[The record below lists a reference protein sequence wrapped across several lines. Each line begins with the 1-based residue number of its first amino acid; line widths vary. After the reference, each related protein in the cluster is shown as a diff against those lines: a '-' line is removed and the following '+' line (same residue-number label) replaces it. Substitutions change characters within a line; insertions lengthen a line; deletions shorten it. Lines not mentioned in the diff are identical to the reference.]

1 MIITCFCIAPT
12 SVAKADVSIPLQ
24 PTINILLMYDESY
37 DDVLQ
42 QYGLTHE
49 QIVKRFDEI
58 GRLIRYP
65 YYDTFGISLNFTVSD
80 YSSYLGDEY
89 AMQCPVGNGLRTYV
103 SSIAG
108 DETNGLVRPQVGG
121 YYTPENIPE
130 GFVVESVVIDSTG
143 TSFFIVP
150 ADGNYVT
157 SNDPASVALYN
168 TSIRRVY
175 DQYPLVNYITDQPAY
190 AARLASDIGAT
201 PTGNQINGHPTYLG
215 NVEVYVPEMNSS
227 SNIVVGSQFI
237 FINNRGLAE
246 YRYSPLGID
255 FANQSIGNGLADS
268 ITLEFHAF
276 NTAHSDVIE

>member
-1 MIITCFCIAPT
+1 MLKKAFSIVLCAVIACAALFCVAYTVSTFKTSFASNSDNGKDSQVCAYDIAPSVSFDSVNEYIAYVTAQNESSSPTQTT
-12 SVAKADVSIPLQ
+12 S
-24 PTINILLMYDESY
+24 
-37 DDVLQ
+37 
-42 QYGLTHE
+42 
-49 QIVKRFDEI
+49 
-58 GRLIRYP
+58 
-65 YYDTFGISLNFTVSD
+65 
-80 YSSYLGDEY
+80 SS
-89 AMQCPVGNGLRTYV
+89 A
-103 SSIAG
+103 
-108 DETNGLVRPQVGG
+108 GG

-246 YRYSPLGID
+246 YLYSPLGID
-255 FANQSIGNGLADS
+255 FANRSIGNGLADS